1 MKVALALLFLTVIQG
16 GVSLWAAILRQA
28 KPGDIATGV
37 VIYDDDRSLRIDIS
51 PCSKSEDKIIIVFRR
66 PYQKVALG
74 NVSCKDKTYERVQ
87 VIQDEST
94 PAETQGEPGAGES
107 PPDR

>member
-1 MKVALALLFLTVIQG
+1 MRLALALLFLTVIQDG
-16 GVSLWAAILRQA
+16 ASLWAAILRHA

-37 VIYDDDRSLRIDIS
+37 VIYDNDQSLRIDIS
-51 PCSKSEDKIIIVFRR
+51 PCSKSEDKTIIVFRR
-66 PYQKVALG
+66 PYKKVPLG

-87 VIQDEST
+87 VIQGESAPGET
-94 PAETQGEPGAGES
+94 PGEPGAWES